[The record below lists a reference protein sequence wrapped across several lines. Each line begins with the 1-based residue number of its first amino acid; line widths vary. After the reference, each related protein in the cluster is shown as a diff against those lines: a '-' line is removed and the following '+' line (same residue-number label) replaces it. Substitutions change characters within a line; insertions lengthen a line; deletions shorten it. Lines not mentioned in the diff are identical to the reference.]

1 MFTWFYFQLL
11 GGGGTLE
18 MNIDGGATAATSSQC
33 ILVFR

>member
-18 MNIDGGATAATSSQC
+18 MNIDGGVTLDFFPMYSS
-33 ILVFR
+33 FR